1 MNHKI
6 LWTSLV
12 AIVVVIAAVF
22 GFFAYQNHELGK
34 ARDKVVKDVERGMDQ
49 KNGRGNFHKIEQK
62 NKQNSVI
69 TAFIPVLKDKS
80 DNKILKQKILDAA
93 KKSKMIGII

>member
-34 ARDKVVKDVERGMDQ
+34 ARDKVAKDVERGMDQ

-62 NKQNSVI
+62 NKQKFSYYGVYSG
-69 TAFIPVLKDKS
+69 LKR
-80 DNKILKQKILDAA
+80 
-93 KKSKMIGII
+93 